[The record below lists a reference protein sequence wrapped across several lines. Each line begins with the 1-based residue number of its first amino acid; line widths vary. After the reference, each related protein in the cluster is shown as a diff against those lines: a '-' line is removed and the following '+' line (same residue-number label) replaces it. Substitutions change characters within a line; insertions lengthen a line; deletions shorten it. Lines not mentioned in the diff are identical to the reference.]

1 MNEYTQHIRDTNSYQ
16 PGQIVQYQAQGDL
29 QPTIATLSS
38 YNELPPG
45 TWNTRTLGFQNQVNG
60 TEYQRTTAVLQNIGG
75 TNAVPG
81 VVTEELLNNPTLHN
95 TKPFSAFTDKEKNLL
110 RNKYP
115 GLNEDISCYDPV
127 LQHYHILT
135 FDNKWKFEKAIL
147 QQETYLEPQ
156 LAIPQIQTQ
165 LQPEQQYEYQP
176 VQYAEYVY
184 VPQPPQN
191 LSVVPPVVQQP
202 VVVPQQPAPTYTPP
216 IYTPDNTT
224 EYDTTNYVE
233 HPFVEEVRNEEIPA
247 VDTTMVRNEEE
258 QKTNNTLLEPPK
270 IENFVVTEEPKKEKQ
285 PKRVKAKIGTK
296 PKVKKVKKEKP
307 EPKEQK
313 TENFNIRVGDNLE
326 NVGAQPAP
334 TAQQRS
340 ETPQT
345 INVFIPR
352 EKKVDAVK
360 TLQENIT
367 ANIKP
372 QDIQEQISVNFNEAK
387 LLDNIKALLAKQGTN
402 NVKQIIDI
410 VDHIKI
416 DPKVPREHI
425 QLFEN
430 LSVQLHELANKIPGN
445 VTFEYNNDDVIK
457 EIATIREKIDNI
469 KIPEHKGDNIS
480 VELNHLEAVDEKLKL
495 IEDKLEGF
503 KKPSVTNVSDEI
515 NVELNGYDEFA
526 KLISEL
532 KTDVKKLQEKEA
544 GIIVESPDIQE
555 ITDKLTVLLEEKLKN
570 INSKDNISVEQPN
583 VIVETQDI
591 SGAIDEMKKM
601 MVNIEDNLML
611 KFEQKLKEQ
620 KMPNIN
626 VEVPQNNVD
635 IDDQISVSNNDAAPI
650 VVEVPAESTP
660 KDYINQVLQDVIL
673 QGQQGKNSDLMLNVI
688 QELKAEI
695 QALKEQDVVVEVP
708 VQDIS
713 INDEIEVD
721 QLTQE
726 KGKKEEEIIENV
738 YEEVDKP
745 VKKEENEA
753 VIIDEHTEIS
763 EPKKEETIQMPAAP
777 TPMSGF
783 MTAQMMPMMMPPVFM
798 PPPMPM
804 ATPAQQP
811 QQPIVITQNQSDEEE
826 GNDFWSTFLKVF
838 LVLLLLASII
848 GLGFLLWKNTQ
859 KTTEQKPESKPHD
872 DKPNTQPEQP
882 QVKQEEVKITPK
894 SSETPGPIDTKEG
907 QTVQPVCPE
916 GQNLQLNVDADK
928 VNLGGDVGQ
937 ITQDAKDA
945 INLENVGVHNK
956 LISESGKVI
965 DTRRIEI
972 NGDEIAARDWNG
984 KLSDAT
990 VYRGTIQNGKAVI
1003 NGETYTIANESG
1015 KAYSDGAI
1023 DLASQTSY
1031 SRNSDQTLSTDFGT
1045 LKQEFHTNPNN
1056 TFTLN
1061 TMTEKGTV
1069 IASNTVDDISNNAT
1083 MQNMLKERLND
1094 TSISKGE
1101 YNRIMDALDDG
1112 KLNNSYLQEINNS
1125 TTYSLENSN
1134 NIGNGAGY

>member
-1 MNEYTQHIRDTNSYQ
+1 MDMSYSTGSNYGYNDSANAMQYYPNNAQIYAPQGQLQRTQKQKRIYSSINSGFLPINYSNVEHNINDPNGESLAQSYGYNFISDINDGTGARLYERIESMDGAPMDHSQQIFNPHDTGGTEAQ
-16 PGQIVQYQAQGDL
+16 PADEEETRLVKNHLAGQNIFD
-29 QPTIATLSS
+29 
-38 YNELPPG
+38 
-45 TWNTRTLGFQNQVNG
+45 VNG
-60 TEYQRTTAVLQNIGG
+60 VYKVPGKVGEYCAVLSDGHVKEVVLKL
-75 TNAVPG
+75 NAIA
-81 VVTEELLNNPTLHN
+81 
-95 TKPFSAFTDKEKNLL
+95 FSDEFLVQ
-110 RNKYP
+110 P
-115 GLNEDISCYDPV
+115 
-127 LQHYHILT
+127 
-135 FDNKWKFEKAIL
+135 
-147 QQETYLEPQ
+147 QQ
-156 LAIPQIQTQ
+156 
-165 LQPEQQYEYQP
+165 QQYEYVVEQYQP
-176 VQYAEYVY
+176 LVMQ
-184 VPQPPQN
+184 QPPQPQY
-191 LSVVPPVVQQP
+191 LQYVPVQQPQISVVPSVTTQQP
-202 VVVPQQPAPTYTPP
+202 QPAPTYTPT
-216 IYTPDNTT
+216 YTPPDNTT
-224 EYDTTNYVE
+224 EYDTTDYVE
-233 HPFVEEVRNEEIPA
+233 PTQFVEGVRNEEIPV
-247 VDTTMVRNEEE
+247 VDTTMVRDEEE
-258 QKTNNTLLEPPK
+258 KKTNNIPPLEPPK
-270 IENFVVTEEPKKEKQ
+270 VEDFVVTDKPIVKQ

-296 PKVKKVKKEKP
+296 PKAKKVKKVKP
-307 EPKEQK
+307 EPKDQK
-313 TENFNIRVGDNLE
+313 TENFNIRVGDNLG
-326 NVGAQPAP
+326 VGADVQPAP
-334 TAQQRS
+334 TAQKRS

-352 EKKVDAVK
+352 EKKVDDVK

-367 ANIKP
+367 ATIKP

-445 VTFEYNNDDVIK
+445 VTFEYNNEDVIK

-503 KKPSVTNVSDEI
+503 KKPSVANISDEI

-526 KLISEL
+526 KLVSEL
-532 KTDVKKLQEKEA
+532 KTDVKNLQEKEA

-570 INSKDNISVEQPN
+570 INSKDNISIEQPN

-620 KMPNIN
+620 KMPAIN
-626 VEVPQNNVD
+626 VEVPQNNVN

-660 KDYINQVLQDVIL
+660 KDYIDQVLQDVIL
-673 QGQQGKNSDLMLNVI
+673 QGQQGENSDLMLNVI

-721 QLTQE
+721 QQTQE
-726 KGKKEEEIIENV
+726 KGKKEEIIENV

-826 GNDFWSTFLKVF
+826 GNDFWSTFLK
-838 LVLLLLASII
+838 
-848 GLGFLLWKNTQ
+848 
-859 KTTEQKPESKPHD
+859 
-872 DKPNTQPEQP
+872 
-882 QVKQEEVKITPK
+882 
-894 SSETPGPIDTKEG
+894 
-907 QTVQPVCPE
+907 
-916 GQNLQLNVDADK
+916 
-928 VNLGGDVGQ
+928 
-937 ITQDAKDA
+937 
-945 INLENVGVHNK
+945 
-956 LISESGKVI
+956 
-965 DTRRIEI
+965 
-972 NGDEIAARDWNG
+972 
-984 KLSDAT
+984 
-990 VYRGTIQNGKAVI
+990 
-1003 NGETYTIANESG
+1003 
-1015 KAYSDGAI
+1015 
-1023 DLASQTSY
+1023 
-1031 SRNSDQTLSTDFGT
+1031 
-1045 LKQEFHTNPNN
+1045 
-1056 TFTLN
+1056 
-1061 TMTEKGTV
+1061 
-1069 IASNTVDDISNNAT
+1069 
-1083 MQNMLKERLND
+1083 
-1094 TSISKGE
+1094 
-1101 YNRIMDALDDG
+1101 
-1112 KLNNSYLQEINNS
+1112 
-1125 TTYSLENSN
+1125 
-1134 NIGNGAGY
+1134 